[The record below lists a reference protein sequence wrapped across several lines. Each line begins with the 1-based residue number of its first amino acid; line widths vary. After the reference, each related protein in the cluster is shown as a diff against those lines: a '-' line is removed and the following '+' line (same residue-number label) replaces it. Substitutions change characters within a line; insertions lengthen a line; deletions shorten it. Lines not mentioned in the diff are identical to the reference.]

1 MSPDSRI
8 AGDTRDRL
16 EQRYCELKER
26 RDDLCRDLAGWCG
39 VYIAPGSEPVDSLAP
54 CREAAE
60 VCHNTEKLE
69 IVDRISNYTL
79 DMVKLQEL
87 LRAADGERS
96 HFVI

>member
-16 EQRYCELKER
+16 EQRYLELKEQ

-39 VYIAPGSEPVDSLAP
+39 VYIAPGSDPVKALEP

-69 IVDRISNYTL
+69 IIDRISNDTL
-79 DMVKLQEL
+79 DMRKLQEL
-87 LRAADGERS
+87 LRAADAERS

>member
-16 EQRYCELKER
+16 KQKYLELKEE

-39 VYIAPGSEPVDSLAP
+39 VYIARGSDPVDALEP

-69 IVDRISNYTL
+69 IVDRISNLTL
-79 DMVKLQEL
+79 DMRKLQEL
-87 LRAADGERS
+87 LRTADAERS